1 MIAAFALL
9 FLCQLIGEILVRA
22 TGLPVPGPVVGL
34 LILLA
39 LIWRRGGV
47 SEDLDKISGNLLRHL
62 SLLFVPAGTGVMVHA
77 ARLSD
82 EALAIGVTLIGS
94 TIATLLVTVAVF
106 RKLAGSTE
114 PGPIEPEAPP
124 GAGA

>member
-9 FLCQLIGEILVRA
+9 FFCQLIGEILVRA
-22 TGLPVPGPVVGL
+22 TGLPVPGPVIGL
-34 LILLA
+34 LLLLA
-39 LIWRRGGV
+39 LISRRGGV
-47 SEDLDKISGNLLRHL
+47 SEDLDKISGTLLRHL

-77 ARLSD
+77 ARLSE

-106 RKLAGSTE
+106 RKLAGPT
-114 PGPIEPEAPP
+114 EPEARP
-124 GAGA
+124 